1 MASKDCLATTQVPN
15 TAGTLVDMALK
26 MVTQCPAG
34 VGGRHCGSRDC
45 RGGAAGGEGRG
56 AELGGAGG
64 GRGGR
69 GAEPQV
75 VAVACSA
82 PPPPSLP
89 PAGVEEAG
97 GSWAGEAAG
106 GHSTVAV
113 GCPAPAPP
121 PSRPRP
127 MSPRCPGAPC
137 GSVHTLA
144 SPGVVAPW
152 GAALGQRGHQDAQ
165 EQNPRVGEMRQPW
178 PRPRPAPRRRSSPGR
193 SPAVPRGTP
202 GAAPWNTQA
211 PWVPLARAPGRGRQ
225 GSVPEA
231 GVVRGRG
238 LARLGGG
245 ARRGGGVA
253 RRAEAIRVGGGAGVQ
268 QCRGAGRASWL
279 SEGAMPRCFMAKKA
293 GAPLPVPSPYQGQ
306 VAPTGGTPRRVDPAI
321 THGGGNGPLP
331 PPSHATAP
339 HHHYPL
345 DLHVPPPPH
354 HYYPAPPLDLGR
366 PGQGAATPCTP
377 RGRRG
382 TPISAPEARGR
393 GDRVVEVHIPEV
405 ARPDPQ
411 RPPPPHAP
419 PGPYQHPPVTLL
431 YGGYMADPRGY
442 SPPGP
447 VALPLTPSPD
457 GHGRALTPHGG
468 AGGSGVPG
476 AAVSARRGSP
486 RRCTTAPPED
496 LTTAHAILDL
506 STARVAEYSPPNTP
520 PSPHAPLDYPPHAHH
535 THHAHPAPPPGPPP
549 YHLHGGDAP
558 LLERPPESTS
568 PKTAA
573 CTVAYTYEAFFVSDG
588 RSKRRGA
595 ENSEKPRYTCSE
607 CGKHYATSSNLSR
620 HKQTHRDLDSGSA
633 RQCHVCGKAYVS
645 MPALA
650 MHVLTHSLTHR
661 CGVCGK
667 AFSRPWLL
675 QGHMRSHTGE
685 KPFGC
690 AHCGKSFADRSNL
703 RAHMQTHS
711 QLKNF
716 RCKRC
721 NKSFALKSYL
731 NKHYESAC
739 FKDMPLPP
747 SSPEPQ
753 EGEAS

>member
-1 MASKDCLATTQVPN
+1 
-15 TAGTLVDMALK
+15 
-26 MVTQCPAG
+26 
-34 VGGRHCGSRDC
+34 
-45 RGGAAGGEGRG
+45 
-56 AELGGAGG
+56 
-64 GRGGR
+64 
-69 GAEPQV
+69 
-75 VAVACSA
+75 
-82 PPPPSLP
+82 
-89 PAGVEEAG
+89 
-97 GSWAGEAAG
+97 
-106 GHSTVAV
+106 
-113 GCPAPAPP
+113 
-121 PSRPRP
+121 
-127 MSPRCPGAPC
+127 
-137 GSVHTLA
+137 
-144 SPGVVAPW
+144 
-152 GAALGQRGHQDAQ
+152 
-165 EQNPRVGEMRQPW
+165 
-178 PRPRPAPRRRSSPGR
+178 
-193 SPAVPRGTP
+193 
-202 GAAPWNTQA
+202 
-211 PWVPLARAPGRGRQ
+211 
-225 GSVPEA
+225 
-231 GVVRGRG
+231 
-238 LARLGGG
+238 
-245 ARRGGGVA
+245 
-253 RRAEAIRVGGGAGVQ
+253 
-268 QCRGAGRASWL
+268 
-279 SEGAMPRCFMAKKA
+279 
-293 GAPLPVPSPYQGQ
+293 
-306 VAPTGGTPRRVDPAI
+306 
-321 THGGGNGPLP
+321 
-331 PPSHATAP
+331 
-339 HHHYPL
+339 
-345 DLHVPPPPH
+345 
-354 HYYPAPPLDLGR
+354 
-366 PGQGAATPCTP
+366 
-377 RGRRG
+377 
-382 TPISAPEARGR
+382 
-393 GDRVVEVHIPEV
+393 
-405 ARPDPQ
+405 
-411 RPPPPHAP
+411 
-419 PGPYQHPPVTLL
+419 
-431 YGGYMADPRGY
+431 MADPRGY

-457 GHGRALTPHGG
+457 GHGRALTPTEGLGG
-468 AGGSGVPG
+468 LVSLAPLCPQYEGRADPPEEPINLTTRQP
-476 AAVSARRGSP
+476 AALYDR
-486 RRCTTAPPED
+486 PPED